1 MNESNLFPEQ
11 AGLYV
16 VQRGTDIVLLKVTG
30 IYPMLQ
36 ISRGFTIDTLL
47 TGQQLK
53 EASKEIL
60 ANVEINPT
68 KWKWQELKV
77 NTSVF
82 PKITFDSDLTHVALS
97 TEEYLSIRSRYY
109 RLCQQGVSQSKIT
122 RALMYEYKLTM
133 GAAIDLKREFDADLP
148 TVSSDEYYANT

>member
-1 MNESNLFPEQ
+1 MSESNLFPEQ
-11 AGLYV
+11 AGLYI
-16 VQRGTDIVLLKVTG
+16 VQRDTDIVLLKVTG
-30 IYPMLQ
+30 VYPMLQ
-36 ISRGFTIDTLL
+36 ISRGFSIDTLV

-60 ANVEINPT
+60 ANVELNPE

-82 PKITFDSDLTHVALS
+82 PKIAFDSDGASVAFS
-97 TEEYLSIRSRYY
+97 TAEYLSIRSRYY

-122 RALMYEYKLTM
+122 RSLMYEYKLKMST
-133 GAAIDLKREFDADLP
+133 AIELKQQFDADMAIASNL
-148 TVSSDEYYANT
+148 DRY